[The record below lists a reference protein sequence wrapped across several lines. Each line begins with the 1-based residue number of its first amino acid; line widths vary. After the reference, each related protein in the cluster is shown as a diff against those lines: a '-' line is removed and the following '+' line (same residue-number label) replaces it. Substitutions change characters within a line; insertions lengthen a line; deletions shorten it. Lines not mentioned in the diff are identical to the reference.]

1 MKKMMI
7 LTAASALLCTF
18 LTGCT
23 VNISDDTISTAADIA
38 VSALDNADIK
48 VNGQQVDISLDSN
61 GDINVNLAQTT
72 VAADQAAKDSAA
84 ETKSVL
90 SNAEMK
96 GISKQLIQEYVSIY
110 DGILSGWIT
119 TDDTDVYAADPAYPY
134 YRVAD
139 PKFRSIADVK
149 SFMAKT
155 LTGTEYDKLV
165 GYTFGDTRPV
175 YIERE
180 GKLYAMSV
188 GRGSAYSDS
197 WVWDQLQFTN
207 VTADSFTVKGQY
219 YHMGDEPFSQAFDI
233 VRTADGFR
241 ISNAAEVEINDNYA
255 AENYDSSSYENPY
268 DEYIGQW
275 RSEAQWNGSDYYI
288 QITRDREIMNAEV
301 SAHSAVADYQWNYSC
316 ICNED
321 GTYIECTNGGTLK
334 RTDYAPNGEMQEP
347 VTVYSDGTAKFNVKG
362 GTLFWEDCKEGIAR
376 QVGFSKIG

>member
-61 GDINVNLAQTT
+61 GEINVNPAQTT
-72 VAADQAAKDSAA
+72 VASDQAANNSAV
-84 ETKSVL
+84 ETQTIL

-96 GISKQLIQEYVSIY
+96 AISKQLIQEYVSIY
-110 DGILSGWIT
+110 DGLLSGWIT
-119 TDDTDVYAADPAYPY
+119 ADDTDVYAPDPAYPY
-134 YRVAD
+134 FRVVD
-139 PKFRSIADVK
+139 SKLQSIADVK
-149 SFMAKT
+149 AFMAKT
-155 LTGTEYDKLV
+155 LTGAEYDRLV

-188 GRGSAYSDS
+188 GRGAAYSDS
-197 WVWDQLQFTN
+197 WLWDQLQFTN
-207 VTADSFTVKGQY
+207 VTADSFTVKGKY
-219 YHMGDEPFSQAFDI
+219 YHMGDDPFSQVFDI

-241 ISNAAEVEINDNYA
+241 IFNAAEVEINDDRA
-255 AENYDSSSYENPY
+255 AEHYDSSCYENPY
-268 DEYIGQW
+268 DGYIGQW

-288 QITRDREIMNAEV
+288 QITRDREIINVEV
-301 SAHSAVADYQWNYSC
+301 SAHSAVADYRWNYSC
-316 ICNED
+316 ICSED
-321 GTYIECTNGGTLK
+321 GTYIECSDGGTLK
-334 RTDYAPNGEMQEP
+334 RTDYAPNGDIQEP
-347 VTVYSDGTAKFNVKG
+347 VTVYSDGTAKFNIKS
-362 GTLFWEDCKEGIAR
+362 GTLFWEDCKVGTAC